1 MAVGEYISVSSQ
13 RDTEQADVDKER
25 AEQETETGREREL
38 DELTQIYIE
47 RGLDFHLARQV
58 GFWQAQ
64 SLPYL
69 CLCFSCLFGLDC
81 VNAADSH
88 QVLESHKSPA
98 L

>member
-58 GFWQAQ
+58 
-64 SLPYL
+64 
-69 CLCFSCLFGLDC
+69 C
-81 VNAADSH
+81 SH
-88 QVLESHKSPA
+88 RCTAKKIPANTSNLEIVLWI
-98 L
+98 